1 MSSRPANLPAMRL
14 FLALLLALHLA
25 SGVALAAK
33 PKAGDTLPDLE
44 VKDVVQPQ
52 DAAYLGLA
60 PGAKSFKLS
69 QIKADALLINVFSMY
84 CPRCQADAGA
94 MNTLF
99 EQLKADPK
107 AQGLKVIGIG
117 AGNSP
122 FEVNFFRKKYKSP
135 IPMFQD
141 ADFALHKILSSV
153 GTPSFFVL
161 KPRAGGKGFDV
172 TFFQEGASEDHEAL
186 RKTVLEAAGIK

>member
-1 MSSRPANLPAMRL
+1 MTHRPAYLSIL
-14 FLALLLALHLA
+14 LLLALLLA
-25 SGVALAAK
+25 SQSALAAK

-60 PGAKSFKLS
+60 PGGKSFRLS
-69 QIKADALLINVFSMY
+69 QIKADALFVNVFSMY

-94 MNTLF
+94 MNELF
-99 EQLKADPK
+99 EQLRADPK
-107 AQGLKVIGIG
+107 AQGLKVLGLG

-141 ADFALHKILSSV
+141 VDFALHKMLGSV

-161 KPRAGGKGFDV
+161 RPRAAGKGFDV

-186 RKTVLEAAGIK
+186 RKAVLEAAGIR

>member
-1 MSSRPANLPAMRL
+1 MSSRPAFLPA
-14 FLALLLALHLA
+14 FLLLLALVLA
-25 SGVALAAK
+25 SQAAWAAK

-44 VKDVVQPQ
+44 IKDVVLPQ
-52 DAAYLGLA
+52 DAAYLGLPA
-60 PGAKSFKLS
+60 GTKSFKIS

-84 CPRCQADAGA
+84 CPRCQADALA

-99 EQLKADPK
+99 EQLSADPK
-107 AQGLKVIGIG
+107 AKGLKFIGIG

-122 FEVNFFRKKYKSP
+122 FEVGVFRKKYKSP

-141 ADFALHKILSSV
+141 AELTLHKIMSAV

-161 KPRAGGKGFDV
+161 RPRAGGKGFDV
-172 TFFQEGASEDHEAL
+172 TYFQEGASDDHEAQ
-186 RKTVLEAAGIK
+186 RKAILDAAGIR